1 MTCQTIE
8 ASHAG
13 VAAGTLP
20 KSNPPDGPPRQ
31 DSGLGLEQR
40 AEATENSGRAGLSA
54 CPGQP
59 PIEVSQAAKEQFEAM
74 LPEAERRAGFAF
86 RYRRPEAREEA
97 VAQTVAICWQN
108 YASCIRRGQHIWPHK
123 IIWYAIGRVH
133 NRDFITG
140 RSSLDVLGERTRH
153 LGRVR
158 VKSLDYTPE
167 PHSQDKPMSMGEL
180 SGALID
186 RRAWENPR
194 EATRIKLDYAA
205 FLASGK
211 LTKRQ
216 RVVFE
221 MLAQGY
227 RPADIAKA
235 LGISI
240 VTASGYKR
248 PLRKKLISFFGPEID
263 PQYRREETAA

>member
-1 MTCQTIE
+1 MISQTIE

-13 VAAGTLP
+13 AVAKTLP
-20 KSNPPDGPPRQ
+20 KSNPSDQPPQ
-31 DSGLGLEQR
+31 PDSGPGPEQR
-40 AEATENSGRAGLSA
+40 AEATENSARAGFSG
-54 CPGQP
+54 CPGQQ

-74 LPEAERRAGFAF
+74 LPKAERSADFAF
-86 RYRRPEAREEA
+86 RYRRPEARAEA

-108 YASCIRRGQHIWPHK
+108 YASCIQRGQHIWPYK

-140 RSSLDVLGERTRH
+140 RSSLDVLGDRTRH
-153 LGRVR
+153 LGRVH

-167 PHSQDKPMSMGEL
+167 SRSQDKPMSMGEL

-186 RRAWENPR
+186 KRAWENPR

-205 FLASGK
+205 FLSSGN

-227 RPADIAKA
+227 RPTDIAKA

-263 PQYRREETAA
+263 PQYRPGETAA